1 MGIASCCIDKSI
13 FEVADYINIVSI
25 ITNIILTIWIITN
38 IQDKSNNKR
47 FLKDHYINE
56 IKDLKND
63 YKMHLSNLY
72 NCKVSPKTIIPWFK
86 LMNIKVND
94 VMDEIHCNYGISED
108 FLNSY
113 QNELRDLLTD
123 NEDFNNQFNDEKLI
137 FSASSKNSI
146 IKFQQENNKLFNQ
159 IILKINNC

>member
-1 MGIASCCIDKSI
+1 MGITSCCIEKSI

-25 ITNIILTIWIITN
+25 IVNIILTIWIITR
-38 IQDKSNNKR
+38 IQNKSNNKR
-47 FLKDHYINE
+47 LLKDHYINE
-56 IKDLKND
+56 IKEIKND
-63 YKMHLSNLY
+63 YKILLSNLY
-72 NCKVSPKTIIPWFK
+72 NCKVSPKTVIPWFK

-94 VMDEIHCNYGISED
+94 IMDEINCNYSINKN

-137 FSASSKNSI
+137 FSVNSKNSI
-146 IKFQQENNKLFNQ
+146 IKFQQEYNKLFNQ
-159 IILKINNC
+159 IILKINNS